1 MERTRKFN
9 WLSLLVGI
17 LLIISSVFA
26 LKDPAATFLTL
37 TMLLGIA
44 AIIRGLMLVITYYR
58 TKDLNSFK
66 LKINLVIG
74 ILLIIVGI
82 IFLFKPVFAANIFAY
97 MVAIWFIADAIN
109 NLMSVSLLKPFGTA
123 LFIFNIILNILLL
136 ISGIILLF
144 NPLIVGLSIPLIIG
158 VSLLVSGIE
167 YIILA
172 FFNPQPLF
180 LVED

>member
-1 MERTRKFN
+1 MEKAGKCN
-9 WLSLLVGI
+9 WISLLVGI
-17 LLIISSVFA
+17 ILIIGSVFA

-37 TMLLGIA
+37 AIMLGIT
-44 AIIRGLMLVITYYR
+44 AIVRGLMLVITYYQIR
-58 TKDLNSFK
+58 NLTSFK
-66 LKINLVIG
+66 LKFGLVIG

-123 LFIFNIILNILLL
+123 LFFFKSFLYLLL

>member
-1 MERTRKFN
+1 MEKAGKCN
-9 WLSLLVGI
+9 WISLLVGI
-17 LLIISSVFA
+17 ILIIGSVFA

-37 TMLLGIA
+37 AIMLGIT
-44 AIIRGLMLVITYYR
+44 AIVRGLMLVITYYQIR
-58 TKDLNSFK
+58 NLTSFK
-66 LKINLVIG
+66 LKFGLVIG